1 MFYLDAIA
9 LVRAHFGRGRG
20 PIFLDDVRC
29 NGSEIR
35 IVDCPNKPNEH
46 NCNHKEDAGVICTRK
61 LDVRKKGAYECCI
74 ITNRCI
80 LKV

>member
-1 MFYLDAIA
+1 MCYLDAIA

-35 IVDCPNKPNEH
+35 IIDCPNKPNEH

-61 LDVRKKGAYECCI
+61 LDFHSFLLGMVRRGL
-74 ITNRCI
+74 TN
-80 LKV
+80 VAS